1 MLRRRG
7 DKTECL
13 GWAEVGGGRAGKRS
27 ESLSPFPLRSSAAF
41 LQAQSRRKGK
51 GGSRSALRK
60 NNVNTEEKRCLSA
73 SLPFFFFLEIKYLLD
88 CLFFFF
94 FSFTS
99 AQPFCLLPT
108 SPCLPVFQGKRSPQL
123 PSPPS
128 LVCRVGASSAR
139 PLNDFHMA
147 LQAAVS
153 AQDTQH
159 TPPPPPQKSD
169 THRHSPKVQRSLP
182 ADLENATVWKWSLA
196 QSKHPTPSRLSARLP
211 CVKQSAESGGRM
223 HTNAV

>member
-1 MLRRRG
+1 MSV
-7 DKTECL
+7 C
-13 GWAEVGGGRAGKRS
+13 V
-27 ESLSPFPLRSSAAF
+27 AA
-41 LQAQSRRKGK
+41 
-51 GGSRSALRK
+51 
-60 NNVNTEEKRCLSA
+60 
-73 SLPFFFFLEIKYLLD
+73 FFFFLEIKYLLD

-159 TPPPPPQKSD
+159 TPPPPHRRNQTHTD
-169 THRHSPKVQRSLP
+169 TVQRFKGHSQQTLRMQLFGSGASLSQNTQPLP
-182 ADLENATVWKWSLA
+182 AYLLGCRVLNRVQSLGA
-196 QSKHPTPSRLSARLP
+196 GCILMLSD
-211 CVKQSAESGGRM
+211 
-223 HTNAV
+223 